1 MAHIKT
7 SNLPFAE
14 ALQALRN
21 RAQKSTY
28 AVARKCMGWNSE
40 SPYLLM
46 EQGRRMPDQD
56 TIVRLVKCL
65 DGTFAEQC
73 LLLGL
78 AGYLPPLQVPTLD
91 QIQRELQ
98 PIIEAIQ
105 GYPYPVYLLDRS
117 FTYWVANPA
126 AKMLVNRMNNV
137 DALGERYASAF
148 DLSFDSRLG
157 ISKGIQNIEA
167 LRQEQIRR
175 FKGLNVLH
183 QHEAFYLDFLDFM
196 EERLLPEDFVTF
208 DEVWR
213 TTSIEQPYTAALQQ
227 LGYIRF
233 AIAAEI
239 NVEFNFFADRVFFL
253 GDFFELVRFN
263 PVPTA
268 ENQQLAL
275 TIFGAFQDSK
285 EECFKV
291 WDVANA
297 ANILSRFAQRPI

>member
-7 SNLPFAE
+7 ANLPFAE
-14 ALQALRN
+14 ALQSLRA
-21 RAQKSTY
+21 RSQKSTY
-28 AVARKCMGWNSE
+28 AVARKGMGWNSE
-40 SPYLLM
+40 SPYVLM

-65 DGTFAEQC
+65 DGTFADQC

-78 AGYLPPLQVPTLD
+78 AGYLPPMQVPTLD

-126 AKMLVNRMNNV
+126 AKMLVNRMN
-137 DALGERYASAF
+137 DADSLGERFASAF

-157 ISKGIQNIEA
+157 ISKGIQNVEA

-183 QHEAFYLDFLDFM
+183 QHEVFYRDFRNFM
-196 EERLLPEDFVTF
+196 QQRLLPEDFVIF

-213 TTSIEQPYTAALQQ
+213 TTLIEQPYTAAVQQ

-233 AIAAEI
+233 AVAEDM

-275 TIFGAFQDSK
+275 TLFGGFQDSK
-285 EECFKV
+285 DDCFKV
-291 WDVANA
+291 WEVAD
-297 ANILSRFAQRPI
+297 ANKILSRYAAQK

>member
-1 MAHIKT
+1 MAHVKT
-7 SNLPFAE
+7 ANLPFAE
-14 ALQALRN
+14 GLQALRN

-40 SPYLLM
+40 SPYLLI

-56 TIVRLVKCL
+56 TIIRLVKCL
-65 DGTFAEQC
+65 EGSYADQS

-78 AGYLPPLQVPTLD
+78 AGYLPPMQVPTLED
-91 QIQRELQ
+91 IQRELQ
-98 PIIEAIQ
+98 PIIETIQ

-126 AKMLVNRMNNV
+126 AKMLVNRMN
-137 DALGERYASAF
+137 DADSLGERFASAF

-157 ISKGIQNIEA
+157 ISKGIQNIDA

-183 QHEAFYLDFLDFM
+183 QHEAFYRDFRSFM
-196 EERLLPEDFVTF
+196 QERLLPEDFAVF
-208 DEVWR
+208 DEVWQ
-213 TTSIEQPYTAALQQ
+213 TTSIEQPFTAAMQQ

-233 AIAAEI
+233 SVSAEI

-263 PVPTA
+263 PVPTV

-275 TIFGAFQDSK
+275 TLFGGFQDTK

-291 WDVANA
+291 WDVSDATK
-297 ANILSRFAQRPI
+297 ILARFTAQK

>member
-14 ALQALRN
+14 AVRELRA
-21 RAQKSTY
+21 RAEKSTY

-40 SPYLLM
+40 SPYLLI

-65 DGTFAEQC
+65 DGTFADQC

-78 AGYLPPLQVPTLD
+78 AGYLPSMQVPTLE

-98 PIIEAIQ
+98 PIIETIQ
-105 GYPYPVYLLDRS
+105 DYPYPVYLLDRG

-126 AKMLVNRMNNV
+126 ASMLVNRMNNV
-137 DALGERYASAF
+137 NSLGERTASAF

-157 ISKGIQNIEA
+157 ISAGIKNIDA

-183 QHEAFYLDFLDFM
+183 QHEVFYRDFLKFM
-196 EERLLPEDFVTF
+196 QERLLPEDYAIF
-208 DEVWR
+208 EAVWR
-213 TTSIEQPYTAALQQ
+213 NTSIEQRYTAAMQE
-227 LGYIRF
+227 LGYICF
-233 AIAAEI
+233 SVAEDVNI
-239 NVEFNFFADRVFFL
+239 EFNFFADRVFFL

-263 PVPTA
+263 PVPTPA
-268 ENQQLAL
+268 NQQLAQVL
-275 TIFGAFQDSK
+275 FGGFQDST
-285 EECFKV
+285 ESCFKV
-291 WDVANA
+291 WEVANA
-297 ANILSRFAQRPI
+297 ANILSRYSPQQ

>member
-7 SNLPFAE
+7 ANLPFAE
-14 ALQALRN
+14 ALQALRS
-21 RAQKSTY
+21 RAERSTY

-78 AGYLPPLQVPTLD
+78 AGYLPPMQVPTLD

-98 PIIEAIQ
+98 PIIETIQ
-105 GYPYPVYLLDRS
+105 SYPYPVYLLDRS

-137 DALGERYASAF
+137 DSLGQRTASAF

-157 ISKGIQNIEA
+157 ISTGIKNIEA

-183 QHEAFYLDFLDFM
+183 QHEAFYRNFPEFM
-196 EERLLPEDFVTF
+196 QQRLLPEDFVIF
-208 DEVWR
+208 DAVWR
-213 TTSIEQPYTAALQQ
+213 QTSIEQPYTAALQQ
-227 LGYIRF
+227 LGYICF
-233 AIAAEI
+233 GVAEDI

-263 PVPTA
+263 PVPTT
-268 ENQQLAL
+268 ENQQLAQTL
-275 TIFGAFQDSK
+275 FGMFQDTQ
-285 EECFKV
+285 ETCFKV
-291 WDVANA
+291 WDVADA
-297 ANILSRFAQRPI
+297 ANILSRYTQ